1 MASIAWKTPCAALV
15 GGAAALL
22 SAALPAS
29 AASFT
34 VTDITGTW
42 TAIDGNSFYY
52 SGIGTDSI
60 RWGEAATLAGQSGF
74 NFEAADDIITPSDSF
89 FVLGQLTH
97 LNFPIWGGTEA
108 VGADLALAMTIDG
121 VVQNFGYSFT
131 IDETNNTAGACPGFQ
146 ISGVPCDD
154 KIDFTSPFS
163 SASFTKDNSTY
174 TLELFGFSSTI
185 GSLNPVTSFVTE
197 ELKASSA
204 FLVGRLV
211 VAPNPGEI
219 VDPGPELDPQEV
231 PEPIAPVALA
241 LVGLG
246 GLGLRGRRDR

>member
-1 MASIAWKTPCAALV
+1 MTVSTWKAHGT
-15 GGAAALL
+15 ALL
-22 SAALPAS
+22 GGVATLLAAALPAA

-42 TAIDGNSFYY
+42 TAIDGNPVFY
-52 SGIGTDSI
+52 SGIGTSSI
-60 RWGEAATLAGQSGF
+60 RWGEAATFSGQSGF
-74 NFEAADDIITPSDSF
+74 NFNAASDITVDSDSF

-97 LNFPIWGGTEA
+97 LNFPIWGGTGA

-131 IDETNNTAGACPGFQ
+131 IDETPNTVGTCPSFQ

-154 KIDFTSPFS
+154 RIDFTSPFS
-163 SASFTKDNSTY
+163 SASFTKNDATY
-174 TLELFGFSSTI
+174 TLELFGFSRAI
-185 GSLNPVTSFVTE
+185 GAFSPVNSFITE

-211 VAPNPGEI
+211 VDPNTVVI
-219 VDPGPELDPQEV
+219 VDPTPQEV
-231 PEPIAPVALA
+231 PEPIAPMALA
-241 LVGLG
+241 LAGLG
-246 GLGLRGRRDR
+246 GLGLRKGRRDR